1 MPPKKAT
8 VSISD
13 TDKATLLSIYRVLK
27 WKGLKAA
34 ANKLAQEAELPE
46 TSIQQYTPEL
56 AKAEWARLHVDP
68 NFKTVQN
75 SKESS
80 SEESSSEESCSEESS
95 SEESSSEESDSES
108 ESKLKSQ
115 KTKVTAANVTMIYD
129 ACLHVEI
136 CG

>member
-1 MPPKKAT
+1 MPPKKVT
-8 VSISD
+8 ISISD
-13 TDKATLLSIYRVLK
+13 TDKAILLSIYRVLK

-56 AKAEWARLHVDP
+56 AKAEWAHLQVAP
-68 NFKTVQN
+68 KLKTVQ
-75 SKESS
+75 K
-80 SEESSSEESCSEESS
+80 SEESSSEESSSEESS

-115 KTKVTAANVTMIYD
+115 KMKITTANVTMIYD
-129 ACLHVEI
+129 ECLHVEI
-136 CG
+136 CR